1 MEDDYLVQNSVV
13 HYSGQDIT
21 CYPGSNQTDDG
32 KLNIEFNMARL
43 VTRVT
48 SKNFCIIKPS
58 YELTLITDSSTGLQ
72 YIKVGT
78 GQCSINGMD
87 LIMTSEIN
95 INPPTDPGHYY
106 LAFHLGRDGSENVM
120 GDQVV
125 GVTRTFWGVYLG
137 YFTEKPDPVTDK
149 DIFYLGSFDWDGQ
162 TITNLEEDED
172 KYGRIWAEDVLG
184 KFEDPKHPDVTRLN
198 LQELIYNLP
207 DWYFSKEGDTVYGP
221 IIIADSDVK
230 NNPGIIMNTDENGS
244 HITIKDPAVDNDK
257 LIFYGD
263 LNQDGVIN
271 QEDADIIQQYLDG
284 SLDLSDLQKV
294 LGDVNHDEVVDEKDL
309 QYILNFISGE
319 GNAGDTGNIY
329 YIQNTDHGINFDVE
343 DGKSTIEIGKGTIT
357 EDEADDILHIHNNGG
372 ICLDAEGEMTVQA
385 DGKIDI
391 ATENQNAPHLT
402 LEDNKIEINK
412 PSSDL
417 VFNVSYPTNNTI
429 RQTLGKAIWQYD
441 NTTKN
446 VTLLQDNVNYLDI
459 VPNGVFEQ
467 DLTVQDTLFLGPLSE
482 EYTYLQ
488 QSRWQISD
496 NVNKQI
502 QFTPSSIVMNNKSLS
517 STDNS
522 YILLKNDTNNIHT
535 QIYDDA
541 KIELLNP
548 TRPAT
553 ILWKDGNTTYDVTLQ
568 KIIGE
573 KRLNLDGNLS
583 VSNNIVASGSITG
596 NGLVTTNGTLTFQ
609 RGTNNATIT
618 KDNNSTTL
626 RTNGDLYVGTSGQNQ
641 LFAGN
646 TVVNGTFAVGG
657 SSYNNAEFKVDNN
670 GNVSTTGTITGSKV
684 YNACYNDGVE
694 FMKKSN
700 KDEIINAGDIVFF
713 DNDGNVTKWNA
724 TVNIKCLAGVVSS
737 EETYGYALG
746 GEGLE
751 DNEKVP
757 VALFGR
763 VYINTNLKGLTLGD
777 IISVNNEGKLY
788 VSNEYSRYSLG
799 VVCCLHD
806 NKVMIKIK

>member
-1 MEDDYLVQNSVV
+1 MANPVV
-13 HYSGQDIT
+13 YYSGQDIT

-32 KLNIEFNMARL
+32 KLNLEFNMARI
-43 VTRVT
+43 VTRLS
-48 SKNFCIIKPS
+48 SKNFCIVKPS
-58 YELTLITDSSTGLQ
+58 FELTLVTDNSTGLQ

-87 LIMTSEIN
+87 LIMTSELN
-95 INPPTDPGHYY
+95 IDPPETVGHHY
-106 LAFHLGRDGSENVM
+106 LAFHLRRDSSENVLS
-120 GDQVV
+120 DLVV
-125 GVTRTFWGVYLG
+125 GVTRTFQGVYLT
-137 YFTEKPDPVTDK
+137 YYNEKPDPVTDA
-149 DIFYLGSFDWDGQ
+149 DIFYLGSLDWDGK

-184 KFEDPKHPDVTRLN
+184 KFQDPKHPDITRLN
-198 LQELIYNLP
+198 LQEFIYNLP
-207 DWYFSKEGDTVYGP
+207 DWYFSKEGDTIYGP
-221 IIIADSDVK
+221 LIVADSDVK
-230 NNPGIIMNTDENGS
+230 NNPGVIINTDKNGS

-263 LNQDGVIN
+263 LNQDGVID
-271 QEDADIIQQYLDG
+271 EKDVEILQQFLDG
-284 SLDLSDLQKV
+284 TLELSDLQKV
-294 LGDVNHDEVVDEKDL
+294 LGDVNHDELVDEKDL
-309 QYILNFISGE
+309 EYIQNFLSGE

-329 YIQNTDHGINFDVE
+329 YIKESDHGINFDVE
-343 DGKSTIEIGKGTIT
+343 DGTSKIEIGKGSIT
-357 EDEADDILHIHNNGG
+357 ESETDDILHIHNNGG
-372 ICLDAEGEMTVQA
+372 MCLDAEGEMTVQA

-391 ATENQNAPHLT
+391 ATEGQNTPHLT
-402 LEDNKIEINK
+402 LENNKISINK

-446 VTLLQDNVNYLDI
+446 VTLLQDNVNYLDV

-482 EYTYLQ
+482 KYTYLRQ
-488 QSRWQISD
+488 DRWQLSD
-496 NVNKQI
+496 NKNKQI
-502 QFTPSSIVMNNKSLS
+502 QIDPSSIVMNNKSLS

-535 QIYDDA
+535 QIFDDA

-553 ILWKDGNTTYDVTLQ
+553 ILWKDGNATYDVTLQ
-568 KIIGE
+568 KIIRE
-573 KRLNLDGNLS
+573 KRLNLNGNLS
-583 VSNNIVASGSITG
+583 VSNNIVASGSVTG

-626 RTNGDLYVGTSGQNQ
+626 RTNGNLYVGTAGQNQ

-657 SSYNNAEFKVDNN
+657 STYANSEFKVDAS
-670 GNVSTTGTITGSKV
+670 GNLITKGTITGSRV
-684 YNACYNDGVE
+684 YNACYNDLAEYMEKEDYNEVIE
-694 FMKKSN
+694 P
-700 KDEIINAGDIVFF
+700 GDIVCFT
-713 DNDGNVTKWNA
+713 DSGKVTKVKNVED
-724 TVNIKCLAGVVSS
+724 TLRVVGVVSS
-737 EETYGYALG
+737 QDTAGQILG
-746 GEGLE
+746 GDGLDE
-751 DNEKVP
+751 NQKVL
-757 VALFGR
+757 VALAGR
-763 VYINTNLKGLTLGD
+763 VYVKVNCPVRTGNLLRIMNDGTVSVTNTLDRFVIGKATKPSENGIVYMKVIN
-777 IISVNNEGKLY
+777 
-788 VSNEYSRYSLG
+788 
-799 VVCCLHD
+799 
-806 NKVMIKIK
+806 

>member
-1 MEDDYLVQNSVV
+1 MADNPIVY
-13 HYSGQDIT
+13 YSGQDIT

-32 KLNIEFNMARL
+32 KLNLEFNMARI
-43 VTRVT
+43 VTRLS

-58 YELTLITDSSTGLQ
+58 YELTLITDSTTGLQ

-87 LIMTSEIN
+87 LIMTSELN
-95 INPPTDPGHYY
+95 IDPPTEPGHYY
-106 LAFHLGRDGSENVM
+106 LAFHLGRDGSDNVR
-120 GDQVV
+120 GDLVV
-125 GVTRTFWGVYLG
+125 GVTRTFEGVYLT
-137 YFTEKPDPVTDK
+137 YFNEKPDPVTDM
-149 DIFYLGSFDWDGQ
+149 DIFYLGSLDWDGQ
-162 TITNLEEDED
+162 TITNLKEDED
-172 KYGRIWAEDVLG
+172 KYGRLWAEDVLG
-184 KFEDPKHPDVTRLN
+184 KFKDPKHPDITRLN

-244 HITIKDPAVDNDK
+244 HMTIKDPTVDNDK

-271 QEDADIIQQYLDG
+271 QDDADIIQQYLDG
-284 SLDLSDLQKV
+284 SLELDDLQKV
-294 LGDVNHDEVVDEKDL
+294 LGDVNHDEIVDEKDL

-329 YIQNTDHGINFDVE
+329 YIKESDHGINFDVE

-357 EDEADDILHIHNNGG
+357 QDEADDILHIHNNGG
-372 ICLDAEGEMTVQA
+372 MCLDAEGEMTVQA

-402 LEDNKIEINK
+402 LDDTKIEINK

-441 NTTKN
+441 NITKN
-446 VTLLQDNVNYLDI
+446 VTLLQDNVNYLDV

-482 EYTYLQ
+482 EYTYLRQ
-488 QSRWQISD
+488 DRWQISD

-502 QFTPSSIVMNNKSLS
+502 QIDPSSIVMNNKSLS

-535 QIYDDA
+535 QIFDDA

-553 ILWKDGNTTYDVTLQ
+553 ILWKDGNATYDVTLQ
-568 KIIGE
+568 KIIRE

-583 VSNNIVASGSITG
+583 VSNNIVASGSVTG

-626 RTNGDLYVGTSGQNQ
+626 RTNGNLYVGTAGQNQ

-657 SSYNNAEFKVDNN
+657 STYNNAEFKVDAN
-670 GNVSTTGTITGSKV
+670 GNLVTTGTITGSKV
-684 YNACYNDGVE
+684 YNAVYNDLAEYMEKEDYNEVIE
-694 FMKKSN
+694 P
-700 KDEIINAGDIVFF
+700 GDIVCFT
-713 DNDGNVTKWNA
+713 DNGKVTK
-724 TVNIKCLAGVVSS
+724 IKNTEDTLRVAGVVSS
-737 EETYGYALG
+737 LDTAGQILG
-746 GEGLE
+746 GDGLKE
-751 DNEKVP
+751 NEKCLI
-757 VALFGR
+757 ALAGR
-763 VYINTNLKGLTLGD
+763 VYVKVNCPVRTGNLLRVMNDGTVSVTNTLDRFVIGKATKPSENGIVYMKVIN
-777 IISVNNEGKLY
+777 
-788 VSNEYSRYSLG
+788 
-799 VVCCLHD
+799 
-806 NKVMIKIK
+806 

>member
-1 MEDDYLVQNSVV
+1 MANPVV
-13 HYSGQDIT
+13 YYSGQDIT

-32 KLNIEFNMARL
+32 KLNLEFNMARI
-43 VTRVT
+43 VTRLS
-48 SKNFCIIKPS
+48 SKNFCIVKPS
-58 YELTLITDSSTGLQ
+58 FELTLVTDNSTGLQ

-87 LIMTSEIN
+87 LIMTSELN
-95 INPPTDPGHYY
+95 IDPPETVGHHY
-106 LAFHLGRDGSENVM
+106 LAFHLRRDSSENVLS
-120 GDQVV
+120 DLVV
-125 GVTRTFWGVYLG
+125 GVTRTFQGVYLT
-137 YFTEKPDPVTDK
+137 YYDEKPDPVTDA
-149 DIFYLGSFDWDGQ
+149 DIFYLGSLDWDGK

-184 KFEDPKHPDVTRLN
+184 KFQDPKHPDITRLN
-198 LQELIYNLP
+198 LQEFIYNLP
-207 DWYFSKEGDTVYGP
+207 DWYFSKEGDTIYGP
-221 IIIADSDVK
+221 LIVADSDVK
-230 NNPGIIMNTDENGS
+230 NNPGVIINTDKNGS

-263 LNQDGVIN
+263 LNQDGVID
-271 QEDADIIQQYLDG
+271 EKDVKILQQFLDG
-284 SLDLSDLQKV
+284 TLELSDLQKV
-294 LGDVNHDEVVDEKDL
+294 LGDVNHDEIVDEKDL

-329 YIQNTDHGINFDVE
+329 YIKESDHGINFDVE
-343 DGKSTIEIGKGTIT
+343 DGTSKIEIGKGSIT
-357 EDEADDILHIHNNGG
+357 ESETDDILHIHNNGG
-372 ICLDAEGEMTVQA
+372 MCLDAEGEMTVQA

-391 ATENQNAPHLT
+391 ATEGQNTPHLT
-402 LEDNKIEINK
+402 LENNKISINK

-446 VTLLQDNVNYLDI
+446 VTLLQDNVNYLDV

-482 EYTYLQ
+482 KYTYLRQ
-488 QSRWQISD
+488 DRWQLSD
-496 NVNKQI
+496 NKNKQI
-502 QFTPSSIVMNNKSLS
+502 QIDPSSIVMNNKSLS

-535 QIYDDA
+535 QIFDDA

-553 ILWKDGNTTYDVTLQ
+553 ILWKDGNATYDVTLQ
-568 KIIGE
+568 KIIRE
-573 KRLNLDGNLS
+573 KRLNLNGNLS
-583 VSNNIVASGSITG
+583 VSNNIVASGSVTG

-626 RTNGDLYVGTSGQNQ
+626 RTNGNLYVGTAGQNQ

-657 SSYNNAEFKVDNN
+657 STYANSEFKVDAS
-670 GNVSTTGTITGSKV
+670 GNLITKGTITGSRV
-684 YNACYNDGVE
+684 YNACYNDLAEYMEKEDYNEVIE
-694 FMKKSN
+694 P
-700 KDEIINAGDIVFF
+700 GDIVCFT
-713 DNDGNVTKWNA
+713 DSGKVTKVKNVED
-724 TVNIKCLAGVVSS
+724 TLRVVGVVSS
-737 EETYGYALG
+737 QDTAGQILG
-746 GEGLE
+746 GDGLDE
-751 DNEKVP
+751 NQKVL
-757 VALFGR
+757 VALAGR
-763 VYINTNLKGLTLGD
+763 VYVKVNCPVRTGNLLRIMNDGTVSVTNTLDRFVIGKATKPSENGIVYMKVIN
-777 IISVNNEGKLY
+777 
-788 VSNEYSRYSLG
+788 
-799 VVCCLHD
+799 
-806 NKVMIKIK
+806 

>member
-1 MEDDYLVQNSVV
+1 MANNPVV
-13 HYSGQDIT
+13 HYYGQDIT

-32 KLNIEFNMARL
+32 KLNLEFNMARL

-48 SKNFCIIKPS
+48 SKNFCIVKPS
-58 YELTLITDSSTGLQ
+58 YELTLITDSETGIQ

-87 LIMTSEIN
+87 LIMTSELTID
-95 INPPTDPGHYY
+95 PPAEVGHHY
-106 LAFHLGRDGSENVM
+106 LVFHLHRDGSNNVLS
-120 GDQVV
+120 DTVV
-125 GVTRTFWGVYLG
+125 GVTRTFEGVYLT
-137 YFTEKPDPVTDK
+137 YIDEKPDPITDK
-149 DIFYLGSFDWDGQ
+149 DILYLGSLDWDGK
-162 TITNLEEDED
+162 TITNLKEDED
-172 KYGRIWAEDVLG
+172 KYGRIWAEDVLA
-184 KFEDPKHPDVTRLN
+184 KFEDPKHPDITRLN
-198 LQELIYNLP
+198 LQEFIYNLP
-207 DWYFSKEGDTVYGP
+207 DWYFSKEGDTIYGP
-221 IIIADSDVK
+221 LIIADSDVK

-244 HITIKDPAVDNDK
+244 HVTIKDPTKDNDK

-263 LNQDGVIN
+263 LNQDGVID
-271 QEDADIIQQYLDG
+271 QKDADIIQQYLDG
-284 SLDLSDLQKV
+284 TLELDDLQKII
-294 LGDVNHDEVVDEKDL
+294 GDVNHDELVDEKDL
-309 QYILNFISGE
+309 QYILNYIKGE

-329 YIQNTDHGINFDVE
+329 YIQDSDHGINFDVE
-343 DGKSTIEIGKGTIT
+343 DGQSTIEIGKGTIT
-357 EDEADDILHIHNNGG
+357 ENETDDILHIHNDGG
-372 ICLDAEGEMTVQA
+372 MCLDAEGEMTVQA
-385 DGKIDI
+385 DGKIDL
-391 ATENQNAPHLT
+391 ATENSNAPHLT
-402 LEDNKIEINK
+402 LEDDKIGINK

-417 VFNVSYPTNNTI
+417 VFNISYPTNNTI
-429 RQTLGKAIWQYD
+429 RQTLGKAVWQYD

-446 VTLLQDNVNYLDI
+446 VTLLPDNVNYLDI

-488 QSRWQISD
+488 QKKWQLSD
-496 NVNKQI
+496 NANKQI
-502 QFTPSSIVMNNKSLS
+502 QFTPSSMIMNNKSLS
-517 STDNS
+517 NTDNS
-522 YILLKNDTNNIHT
+522 YILLKNDVNTIHT
-535 QIYDDA
+535 QIFDDA

-548 TRPAT
+548 TRPAS
-553 ILWKDGNTTYDVTLQ
+553 ILWKDGNTSYDVTLH

-573 KRLNLDGNLS
+573 KRLNIDGNLS
-583 VSNNIVASGSITG
+583 VVNNITAEGSITG
-596 NGLVTTNGTLTFQ
+596 NGLTTTNGVITFQ
-609 RGTNNATIT
+609 RGTNDATIT

-626 RTNGDLYVGTSGQNQ
+626 RTNGDLYVGTAGQNQ

-657 SSYNNAEFKVDNN
+657 STYANSEFKVDAS
-670 GNVSTTGTITGSKV
+670 GNLVTTGTITGSKV
-684 YNACYNDGVE
+684 YNSVYNDGVE

-777 IISVNNEGKLY
+777 IISVNSEGKLY
-788 VSNEYSRYSLG
+788 VSDEYNRYSLG

>member
-467 DLTVQDTLFLGPLSE
+467 DLTIQDTLFLGPLSE
-482 EYTYLQ
+482 ECTYLQ

-496 NVNKQI
+496 NINKQI
-502 QFTPSSIVMNNKSLS
+502 QFSPSSIVMNNKSLS

-657 SSYNNAEFKVDNN
+657 SSYNNSEFKVDSN

-684 YNACYNDGVE
+684 YNAVYNGFGEIFRKDKNEVIEYGDVVCIREDG
-694 FMKKSN
+694 
-700 KDEIINAGDIVFF
+700 
-713 DNDGNVTKWNA
+713 
-724 TVNIKCLAGVVSS
+724 LAHKVSS
-737 EETYGYALG
+737 EQDLDTVIGICSDTIGVQMGGKDIPKDEQLEVEMLGQIWVKTNETNIKPGQLVKVNTDATVSITTNK
-746 GEGLE
+746 E
-751 DNEKVP
+751 EK
-757 VALFGR
+757 FGITLTNVIDGKVQI
-763 VYINTNLKGLTLGD
+763 VYNG
-777 IISVNNEGKLY
+777 
-788 VSNEYSRYSLG
+788 
-799 VVCCLHD
+799 
-806 NKVMIKIK
+806 